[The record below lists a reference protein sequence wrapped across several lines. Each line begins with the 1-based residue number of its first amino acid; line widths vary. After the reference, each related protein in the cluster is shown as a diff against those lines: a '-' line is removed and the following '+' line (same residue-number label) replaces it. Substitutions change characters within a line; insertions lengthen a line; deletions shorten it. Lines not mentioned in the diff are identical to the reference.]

1 MPPLHPAGMELW
13 VPGMEMSWGG
23 EVTEGSGCH
32 GEVVA
37 LRGCSHSPAPCA
49 AELAQLSHHKAE
61 GTQGWAGSSRQAP
74 AARLDGAFPLWGGV
88 GEWMGL
94 K

>member
-1 MPPLHPAGMELW
+1 MSPVHPAGMELW
-13 VPGMEMSWGG
+13 APGMGMLWGG

-37 LRGCSHSPAPCA
+37 LRGCSHGPAPCA

-61 GTQGWAGSSRQAP
+61 RTHGWAGSLQQAP
-74 AARLDGAFPLWGGV
+74 TAHPDGAFWLWGGC